1 MDSKKPSRRKFLTTS
16 AAVAGLAVGGVA
28 PASGQAAAPEAQP
41 KKSLKELIA
50 YGERSHFVT
59 SVRIPVAE
67 RMSPDDFGM
76 TFHVSSPLQDSVGI
90 ITPSSLHFV
99 GTHRGAIVPDI
110 DPKEY
115 RLLIHGMVDHPLE
128 FTLAELKRFPS
139 VSRLHFLE
147 CLGNRTRPEYKTVQE
162 THGLTS
168 CSEWTGVPL
177 SLLLKEVGVQKG
189 ASWIVSEGSEEVKG
203 AGSIRSGESHGR
215 LSGGVR
221 TKWRSAASSARFPR
235 AADRSRL

>member
-28 PASGQAAAPEAQP
+28 PASGQTAASEAQP

-168 CSEWTGVPL
+168 
-177 SLLLKEVGVQKG
+177 
-189 ASWIVSEGSEEVKG
+189 
-203 AGSIRSGESHGR
+203 
-215 LSGGVR
+215 
-221 TKWRSAASSARFPR
+221 AANGPECPC
-235 AADRSRL
+235 LCC